1 MSHEATAKTFDT
13 WAAAGL
19 DAEMELEHGDVVRQ
33 VQARL
38 DQKPGERILDLG
50 CGNGWATRLLAR
62 AAPGASAIGVD
73 VSPAMIERAEALHS
87 NTIRARYEVAAFEAL
102 PFGDARFER
111 VFSMEALYYAADLDR
126 ALAEIARVL
135 VPGGRV
141 DLVIDYFQES
151 PHTASW
157 TCAMTVKVHWLGT
170 AEWIT
175 RLERAGLADV
185 RAERVVDARGP
196 GSEADF
202 APSHCY
208 ADYATWKAI
217 RDAGSLWLTARKS
230 TSG

>member
-1 MSHEATAKTFDT
+1 MRHEATAKTFDT
-13 WAAAGL
+13 WAAVGR

-38 DQKPGERILDLG
+38 EQKAGERILDLG

-73 VSPAMIERAEALHS
+73 VSPAMVERAEALHS
-87 NTIRARYEVAAFEAL
+87 LTIRARYEIAAFEAL

-111 VFSMEALYYAADLDR
+111 VFSMEAIYYAADLDR
-126 ALAEIARVL
+126 SLAEIARVL

-141 DLVIDYFQES
+141 DLVIDYYTES

-157 TCAMTVKVHWLGT
+157 TCAMAVKVHWLST
-170 AEWIT
+170 AEWIA
-175 RLERAGLADV
+175 RLQRAGLADV

-217 RDAGSLWLTARKS
+217 REAGSLWLTARKPD
-230 TSG
+230 

>member
-1 MSHEATAKTFDT
+1 MSHDATARTFDG
-13 WAAAGL
+13 WAAAGR
-19 DAEMELEHGDVVRQ
+19 DVEMEHEHGDVVRQ
-33 VQARL
+33 VLARL
-38 DQKPGERILDLG
+38 EFNAGERILDLG

-87 NTIRARYEVAAFEAL
+87 NTIRARYEVASFEAL

-141 DLVIDYFQES
+141 DLVIDFFQES

-157 TCAMTVKVHWLGT
+157 TSAMAVPVHWLST
-170 AEWIT
+170 AEWIA
-175 RLERAGLADV
+175 RLERADLADV
-185 RAERVVDARGP
+185 RAERVVDARGLA
-196 GSEADF
+196 SEADF
-202 APSHCY
+202 EPSHCY

-217 RDAGSLWLTARKS
+217 REAGSLWLTARKPA
-230 TSG
+230 